1 MANVTKQASTRFSI
15 VKRSKGQSA
24 VEKASYISRSI
35 LVSEFDGQ
43 TYRPKYHEDLVHSE
57 ITLPPN
63 APKEYADRATL
74 WNAVELSEKGQK
86 SQLARMLKASLPNE
100 WSYELAEEVVRDYV
114 QRNFVDKGMCADW
127 AIHDSEN
134 DKGQRNLHIHV
145 LLTMRPLTE
154 NGEWGAKTKKVYVL
168 DENGERVP
176 LIDKKTGQQKVDNR
190 NRKQWKCQTVESTDW
205 NSQENAKMW
214 RKDLADTINATN
226 EQLGIDVHWEH
237 RSFKEQGIDKE
248 PTIHIGAT
256 ANALERKGIQ
266 TERGNINREIVKRN
280 MMLEQAKAMLE
291 LAKQE
296 VQSIQ
301 YAKIRNAAVS
311 MKNDVMEM
319 IAKVRERKGRLDLP
333 IVSGKHLRKISDR
346 TALQSADNAEKFI
359 ATKKIDSFESLAK
372 FTADTEQKY
381 GQLDSVH
388 LSKGQKLSRLKEL
401 SKMYALY
408 EPYRTTY
415 KESQSL
421 KRLAKMKFD
430 REHKESL
437 AKYPEMRERLQNLLE
452 QGEKITPKQWKA
464 EIQSLQAEYDSIGR
478 EKSKTAT
485 ELAYALGHMDGSAEL
500 YESLR
505 CILAPLV
512 AVQDQA
518 SLCQMLGIQ
527 RLLQGA
533 HGQVAGDVPVRYAG
547 HHAPVIEVY
556 DGAVVPD
563 VPVLQEQV
571 CEIRAPFLVRLVRM
585 EVLPQL
591 VLEYFMG
598 LPGLCPRFFRADD
611 GMQAHLRVHIFMDG
625 SGAVA
630 IPFALQ
636 VGCHASVAIDAVV
649 PVVDLIYLPLDF
661 CFLGAI
667 IRLPVFPVVII
678 GIRADPQ
685 PP

>member
-1 MANVTKQASTRFSI
+1 MGSVTKQASTRFSI
-15 VKRSKGQSA
+15 AKRSKGQSA

-35 LVSEFDGQ
+35 LVSEYDGQ

-57 ITLPPN
+57 ISLPPN

-86 SQLARMLKASLPNE
+86 SQLARMLKASLPND

-114 QRNFVDKGMCADW
+114 QQNFVDKGMCADW

-145 LLTMRPLTE
+145 LLTMRPITE

-168 DENGERVP
+168 DENGDRVP

-226 EQLGIDVHWEH
+226 ERLGIDVHWEH

-266 TERGNINREIVKRN
+266 TERGNINREIVKHN
-280 MMLEQAKAMLE
+280 MMLEQAKAMFE

-301 YAKIRNAAVS
+301 YTKIKNAAVS
-311 MKNDVMEM
+311 VKNEVMEM
-319 IAKVRERKGRLDLP
+319 IAKVREHKGRLDLP
-333 IVSGKHLRKISDR
+333 IVSGKHLRRISDR

-359 ATKKIDSFESLAK
+359 TTRKIDSFESLAK
-372 FTADTEQKY
+372 FTEDKEQRY
-381 GQLDSVH
+381 QQLETVH

-408 EPYRTTY
+408 APIQATY

-421 KRLAKMKFD
+421 KGLAKMKYD
-430 REHKESL
+430 REHKDSL
-437 AKYPEMRERLQNLLE
+437 SKYPELKERMQSLLQN
-452 QGEKITPKQWKA
+452 GEKITPKQWKA
-464 EIQSLQAEYDSIGR
+464 EIQSLQSEYDNIGR
-478 EKSKTAT
+478 EQTKTAT
-485 ELAYALGHMDGSAEL
+485 ELAYAEVIGYNKKNLEREL
-500 YESLR
+500 QNESR
-505 CILAPLV
+505 
-512 AVQDQA
+512 QQNR
-518 SLCQMLGIQ
+518 Q
-527 RLLQGA
+527 
-533 HGQVAGDVPVRYAG
+533 
-547 HHAPVIEVY
+547 
-556 DGAVVPD
+556 
-563 VPVLQEQV
+563 QEKV
-571 CEIRAPFLVRLVRM
+571 KRREEEI
-585 EVLPQL
+585 
-591 VLEYFMG
+591 
-598 LPGLCPRFFRADD
+598 
-611 GMQAHLRVHIFMDG
+611 
-625 SGAVA
+625 
-630 IPFALQ
+630 
-636 VGCHASVAIDAVV
+636 
-649 PVVDLIYLPLDF
+649 
-661 CFLGAI
+661 
-667 IRLPVFPVVII
+667 
-678 GIRADPQ
+678 
-685 PP
+685 